1 MIYDYIIIGNNLN
14 SLMIAYYLFKENYK
28 ILIIDMKNKEDHRL
42 YYNKDIVIKN
52 PLYSNNDVNFLNFL
66 NNLSIDFRLIGKKCN
81 NISFNLIE
89 NFKLSDLCFIFS
101 EFFKEFTYDYSS
113 KNIKLIDKINLFSN
127 ESINYIKSLC
137 IFYELDFNIITV
149 YDFIQII
156 NNCITGEFFTIDEN
170 KLLDSIYNYFN
181 KNTNI
186 EIIFNEKFLKLDSV
200 SIKTNKRY
208 INFFNKCI
216 FSVSPNKIDFI
227 NSETINNTIY
237 NYKWNSNIDENI
249 FNNYNIHY
257 IKNNNEYTFF
267 SNKNNINEIKN
278 TFFFLDNNYI
288 SNIVKYNSFTSFINN
303 NNYVI
308 INNQPN
314 IESNSIN
321 NINIINKIINY
332 KKNKVIKN
340 DSIVDILK
348 LLLIINIFIK

>member
-1 MIYDYIIIGNNLN
+1 MIYDYVIVGNNLN

-216 FSVSPNKIDFI
+216 FSISPNKIDFI
-227 NSETINNTIY
+227 ESEITTNTIY
-237 NYKWNSNIDENI
+237 NYKWNTNIDENI
-249 FNNYNIHY
+249 LSNYNFNY

-267 SNKNNINEIKN
+267 SNINNINEIRN
-278 TFFFLDNNYI
+278 TFFFLDNNYT
-288 SNIVKYNSFTSFINN
+288 SNIIQYDSFASFINN
-303 NNYVI
+303 NYII
-308 INNQPN
+308 INNQHN

-321 NINIINKIINY
+321 NINIINKIINC

-340 DSIVDILK
+340 DSIVDVLK
-348 LLLIINIFIK
+348 FLLIIYKYIK